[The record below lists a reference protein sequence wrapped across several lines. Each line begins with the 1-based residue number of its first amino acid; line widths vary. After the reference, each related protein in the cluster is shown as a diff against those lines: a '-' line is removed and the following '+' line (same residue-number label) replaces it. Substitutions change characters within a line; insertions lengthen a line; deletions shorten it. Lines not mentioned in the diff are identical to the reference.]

1 MDKTVP
7 AGAAI
12 LLDFVRLIEV
22 GRTDRASYDVIY
34 GNNQNKLPKPITS
47 MNIGDLVDA
56 QAGFTKRFKSS
67 ASGGYQFMKAT
78 LQDLVRELG
87 LRGTQVFDPDL
98 QDRLAYHLLK
108 RRGYE
113 DYMVGK
119 ISRTEFGKRLAQEWA
134 SFPVLAPTQGAHRKL
149 QRGQSYYMGD
159 KLNKALV
166 KPERLEA
173 VLDQVYQAR
182 GQVRDPIV
190 DPVPAPPLGSVD
202 ADKPLLKTKR
212 FWTWLSGSGASA
224 VMPFVDWRVQMALL
238 LFVLCLA
245 TYSILTMQQARKKL
259 ERVVNKILDEL

>member
-22 GRTDRASYDVIY
+22 GGNDRASYDVIY
-34 GNNQNKLPKPITS
+34 GHNENKLSKPITL

-56 QAGFTKRFKSS
+56 QPSFTKRFGSS
-67 ASGGYQFMKAT
+67 ASGGYQFMRAT

-87 LRGTQVFDPDL
+87 LRGTQIFDPDL

-113 DYMVGK
+113 DYMAGK
-119 ISRTEFGKRLAQEWA
+119 ITRTEFGKRLAQEWA
-134 SFPVLAPTQGAHRKL
+134 SFPVLAATKGAHLDLK
-149 QRGQSYYMGD
+149 RGQSYYTGD

-166 KPERLEA
+166 KSERLEA
-173 VLDQVYQAR
+173 VLDQVLKAK
-182 GQVRDPIV
+182 DTLAE
-190 DPVPAPPLGSVD
+190 PVIETEQPVVD
-202 ADKPLLKTKR
+202 ADKSILKTKR
-212 FWTWLSGSGASA
+212 FWTWISGSGASA

-238 LFVLCLA
+238 VFVLCLA

-259 ERVVNKILDEL
+259 ETVVHKILDEL